1 MPTTEEKQQVAFEVA
16 KRDIDDIKRLKD
28 FEPFRRYFIRR
39 LEERGS
45 EVARSFKDDPPHK
58 VDKEEREIL
67 RRLLKEYETIFEMMD
82 KDLANFKSLLPQT
95 DQKTI
100 PGTRGNG

>member
-1 MPTTEEKQQVAFEVA
+1 MPTAEDKQKVAIEVA
-16 KRDIDDIKRLKD
+16 RRDIDDIKRLQE

-45 EVARSFKDDPPHK
+45 EVGRKFKESPPAE
-58 VDKEEREIL
+58 VDKEEREHL
-67 RRLLKEYETIFEMMD
+67 RKLLLEYESILGMME
-82 KDLANFKSLLPQT
+82 KDMAMYTSTLPQT
-95 DQKTI
+95 DQAFI